1 VYKLEGENYQLLEGE
16 PIWLEEIGLGI
27 GKERGVFQGIEREWL
42 YWYDREGQRYLTPE
56 ERVQNSETQAREA
69 RSQAQEAR
77 SQAREA
83 RSQAQEAQERAKILE
98 AKLRSLGID
107 PNE

>member
-1 VYKLEGENYQLLEGE
+1 VYKLEWGNYQLLEGE

-27 GKERGVFQGIEREWL
+27 GKERGAFQGIEREWL
-42 YWYDREGQRYLTPE
+42 YWYDREGKRYLTPE
-56 ERVQNSETQAREA
+56 ERLKTSEDQAREA
-69 RSQAQEAR
+69 QEK
-77 SQAREA
+77 
-83 RSQAQEAQERAKILE
+83 AKILA